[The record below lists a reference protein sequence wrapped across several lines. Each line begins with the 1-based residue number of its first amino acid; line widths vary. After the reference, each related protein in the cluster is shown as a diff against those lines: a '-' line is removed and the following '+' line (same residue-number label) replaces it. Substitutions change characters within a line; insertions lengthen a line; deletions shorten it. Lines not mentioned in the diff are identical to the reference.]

1 MGGLKWNTKKLN
13 WNHLEEQ
20 EYFKILI
27 KNIPILYNY
36 ITEKLNNKDLDYQD
50 IEEFML
56 TKKELED
63 LQEAIGK
70 ILT

>member
-1 MGGLKWNTKKLN
+1 M
-13 WNHLEEQ
+13 EEQ

>member
-1 MGGLKWNTKKLN
+1 MEYKEVELESFGRARVFQNTNKKYPYSL
-13 WNHLEEQ
+13 Q
-20 EYFKILI
+20 F
-27 KNIPILYNY
+27 